1 MQRALTPLLSHT
13 CPTNSPEVTE
23 SVSCSLSYPR
33 SRRGAGSSPEGLS
46 GQDQCPAVPHSWPL
60 QQPSEPPCHHVPTPR
75 SSPPRRSH
83 QTGLKVNNSLPQPE
97 AGSGRE
103 HPSWGAR
110 GGRGPQAAE
119 PGKRHGAAEGDS
131 GGTYDQGW
139 ATNTSSFH
147 TPELFHSLIPFPRCP
162 PAPAV
167 LRAGCPPVRAV
178 TPGVVCRAPGCSCHG
193 RGVACHSR
201 HLAPRRSKPGRRIK
215 DKTLQVFSRARI
227 PRPCK
232 QHPNPAPAR
241 GAFPR
246 KRCGGA
252 DPPIEMDMA
261 IWDGGEEL
269 PPRWGGGITHS
280 QQGRSHPCLS
290 VTGACQAGTARHVRA
305 ESCGSCL
312 PRTPADRLLPCSRSR
327 RGHREGLGCPGR
339 SRMLAGAPGWRC
351 LEKAPV

>member
-1 MQRALTPLLSHT
+1 MQRALTSLLSHT
-13 CPTNSPEVTE
+13 CPTTSPEVTQ

-46 GQDQCPAVPHSWPL
+46 GQDQCPAVPRSWPL

-83 QTGLKVNNSLPQPE
+83 QTGLKVNNSLPQPG

-110 GGRGPQAAE
+110 GGRGPQAE

-147 TPELFHSLIPFPRCP
+147 TPELFHSLTPFPRCP

-193 RGVACHSR
+193 RGAACHSR
-201 HLAPRRSKPGRRIK
+201 HLAPRRSKPSRRIK

-227 PRPCK
+227 PPVLASST
-232 QHPNPAPAR
+232 QTP
-241 GAFPR
+241 
-246 KRCGGA
+246 
-252 DPPIEMDMA
+252 
-261 IWDGGEEL
+261 L
-269 PPRWGGGITHS
+269 PPAGLFQGNAAEVPILPSRWTWRYGMAERSCHQDGVGG
-280 QQGRSHPCLS
+280 
-290 VTGACQAGTARHVRA
+290 
-305 ESCGSCL
+305 
-312 PRTPADRLLPCSRSR
+312 
-327 RGHREGLGCPGR
+327 
-339 SRMLAGAPGWRC
+339 
-351 LEKAPV
+351 